1 MMENSKLN
9 QWMNLKPYFQ
19 MPLMALT
26 TTILCISGK
35 VLQAAPKETNV
46 FTSGKGGYHTYRIPS
61 TVVTS
66 KGTLLAFCEGRKKS
80 RSDTGDIDLV
90 LRRSVDGGNTWKPM
104 QVVWDDGPNTCGNP
118 CPVVDSTTGTIW
130 LLLTW
135 NSGSL
140 HESKIKPGFGRDS
153 RRVFVSHS
161 TDDGKTW
168 AKPTEITSATKKNE
182 WTWYATGPGAGIQL
196 EKSKHAGRLVIP
208 CDHKLQINGDRSFRS
223 HVIYSDD
230 HGKTWELGG
239 IAPKPMVN
247 ECEVVELSDGRLL
260 LNMRNYDKDTRAR
273 QVCFSDDG
281 GLTWHDQRHDKQ
293 LIEPICQ
300 ASIRRYSWPGK
311 KEDGVIL
318 FSNPASTSRRDKL
331 TVRASYDDGQT
342 WKHSKLIYIGGSAY
356 SCLVILGDQTIG
368 NLYEK
373 DGYKQI
379 VFARFGL
386 GWIQSSTRK

>member
-9 QWMNLKPYFQ
+9 QWMNLNPYFQ
-19 MPLMALT
+19 MPLMAIT

-46 FTSGKGGYHTYRIPS
+46 FTSGKGAYHTYRIPS

-153 RRVFVSHS
+153 RRVFVSYS